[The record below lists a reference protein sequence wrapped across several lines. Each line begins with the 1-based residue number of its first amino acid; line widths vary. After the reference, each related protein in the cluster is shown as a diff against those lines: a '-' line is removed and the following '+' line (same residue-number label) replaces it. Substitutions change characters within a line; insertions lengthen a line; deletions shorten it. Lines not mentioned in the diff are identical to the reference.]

1 MDTTGTSG
9 RARTHTHVPDGDA
22 PEAAPGEP
30 AQGAPRAEP
39 SPVEV
44 RRTLTSMLR
53 RAGLLDAAQI
63 VRCERVLDKLGD
75 EATLAQV
82 LERTAGIDR
91 DALLDCIRR
100 GQPDLRLGSILVQLG
115 MVDAAQLRRA
125 LQLQAESGRR
135 TRLGELL
142 VARRVLRETD
152 LTRALAS
159 QLGYRSEEP
168 EIGDCDPLLLERL
181 SPKAVERQAFL
192 PVRREGDQAVVAFVD
207 PLDQNARTEAARV
220 VEAAILPVMCSPTTM
235 RRACAALARR
245 RDGIKSGREGGRDE
259 GSPVSL
265 VERLLAAAVDA
276 GASDVHIEPLR
287 DRVRVRVRVDGIL
300 RELSEFATAELPAVV
315 SRLKIMAEADIAER
329 RRHQDG
335 RLEFEHP
342 DTGAI
347 TDLRAS
353 FYVTVHG
360 ECTVLRV
367 LNQANRVIELER
379 VGMAPTVLARFRSEA
394 LETPSGVVVVTGPTG
409 SGKTSTLYSCVHHLA
424 DEATSIITAE
434 DPVEYQLDGISQCS
448 VAPKLGRTFEESL
461 RHIVRQDPDVI
472 VLGEIR
478 DASSAESAIQA
489 ALTGHKVLTTFHT
502 EDSVGAVLRLL
513 NMDIESFLIAST
525 VSCVVAQR
533 LVRRVC
539 AACAAPA
546 VPDAAE
552 LAGVGWREGDV
563 DGARFVEGVGC
574 ASCQFTGYRG
584 RIAVF
589 EALVLN
595 EAVREAI
602 LERGTAT
609 RIRRVSLESSGLVTL
624 LEDGL
629 AKASR
634 GETTLAEIRRTLPR
648 LVRPRP
654 LQEIRRLSGL
664 RAAARAAPPPA
675 RPPTQEHRP
684 EP

>member
-1 MDTTGTSG
+1 
-9 RARTHTHVPDGDA
+9 
-22 PEAAPGEP
+22 
-30 AQGAPRAEP
+30 
-39 SPVEV
+39 
-44 RRTLTSMLR
+44 
-53 RAGLLDAAQI
+53 
-63 VRCERVLDKLGD
+63 
-75 EATLAQV
+75 
-82 LERTAGIDR
+82 
-91 DALLDCIRR
+91 
-100 GQPDLRLGSILVQLG
+100 
-115 MVDAAQLRRA
+115 
-125 LQLQAESGRR
+125 
-135 TRLGELL
+135 
-142 VARRVLRETD
+142 
-152 LTRALAS
+152 
-159 QLGYRSEEP
+159 
-168 EIGDCDPLLLERL
+168 
-181 SPKAVERQAFL
+181 
-192 PVRREGDQAVVAFVD
+192 
-207 PLDQNARTEAARV
+207 
-220 VEAAILPVMCSPTTM
+220 M

-276 GASDVHIEPLR
+276 GASDVHVEPLR

-353 FYVTVHG
+353 FYVTVRG

-379 VGMAPTVLARFRSEA
+379 VGMAPTVLTRFRSEA
-394 LETPSGVVVVTGPTG
+394 LETPSGVVIVTGPTG

-424 DEATSIITAE
+424 DDATSIVTAE

-539 AACAAPA
+539 AACAVPA

-602 LERGTAT
+602 LERSNST

-634 GETTLAEIRRTLPR
+634 GETTLAEIRSLRDATVRLGVRQVAAIVMSVSQKRLYSASPGPLRERLTALSRHAQAASLAARWIAVRAGFRTLADETYVAALLHDVGKLSLLRIVEGLAREGKVR
-648 LVRPRP
+648 LTHQMVDMALSHLHCRHGARLLELWNLPAVYRDVVLRLEDETVPDGALTLATVRLADRVCAPEGASDRP
-654 LQEIRRLSGL
+654 DPNVVLEALPETGMLGLCDIDPAELRIHVEDLASG
-664 RAAARAAPPPA
+664 AGAETGGVARAA
-675 RPPTQEHRP
+675 
-684 EP
+684 